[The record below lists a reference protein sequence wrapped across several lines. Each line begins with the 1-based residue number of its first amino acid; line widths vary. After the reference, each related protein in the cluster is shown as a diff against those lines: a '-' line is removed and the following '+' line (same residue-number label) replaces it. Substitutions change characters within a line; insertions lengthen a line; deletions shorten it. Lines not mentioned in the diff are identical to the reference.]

1 MVPCGTTGTTVQMP
15 ITCDQKLEEM
25 ENPFLQIDSRL
36 VAMANRLEIIENILI
51 DATSKSPVV
60 TTPKVENPKFVSVK
74 KAHQLT
80 GLSEATFRKY
90 LDNGILTKHK
100 FGKSVRIDYEEL
112 MKVFEYKNRKK

>member
-1 MVPCGTTGTTVQMP
+1 
-15 ITCDQKLEEM
+15 M
-25 ENPFLQIDSRL
+25 ELNNPFTVLD
-36 VAMANRLEIIENILI
+36 NRLEAVVSRLTRMENILLEV
-51 DATSKSPVV
+51 ASKGAVIAV
-60 TTPKVENPKFVSVK
+60 PKVEDPKFVSVK